1 MHAAHLV
8 PELALARVVTGGG
21 PYRPGDEL
29 SLAFTSPTVSRVVAH
44 DAELRVKCVPLERAL
59 VPETI
64 AVVITHAAAP
74 YASGEVLTLSFVDPR
89 VARVH
94 ESPQR
99 QAPSIVAKPSSDPVG
114 LDEPGAPAVERG
126 DLRPFETYGADMA
139 SVQRPTTERRSGEL
153 SGSRTK
159 SDEPPIARTVAGER
173 PATQTTPK
181 ESHDATLPTGE
192 RPTAERLHESLSAQ
206 TYATEARIDTTNPH
220 SERPL
225 RASGLDVF
233 DSFDLPAPSQIR
245 SGERMTFREDAH
257 FAHDVEARRA
267 FALEASTHDD
277 TGAAGSPSPLMHPPR
292 NGRVTVRLDWSSE
305 RLRRFVQVVDKLFT
319 IDRLGWYRHSLAM
332 RLLIPDDIACDDM
345 LASVEAMRHLQAL
358 RAAAV
363 ESLGKPLLAACMPGF
378 SISSEWLATLESS
391 REARAI
397 AGLREALLPYAD
409 DGERPIETPLGEA
422 LQTVGTIA
430 RRELLPENATS
441 VEAFLPLL
449 IPSTAH
455 DAALGLRLAEYRR
468 LLVELF
474 AQTARASEAV
484 RMHQMAQPNHSLD
497 DRLWQ
502 LVGAAAEA
510 FGSFAHA

>member
-1 MHAAHLV
+1 
-8 PELALARVVTGGG
+8 
-21 PYRPGDEL
+21 
-29 SLAFTSPTVSRVVAH
+29 
-44 DAELRVKCVPLERAL
+44 
-59 VPETI
+59 
-64 AVVITHAAAP
+64 
-74 YASGEVLTLSFVDPR
+74 
-89 VARVH
+89 
-94 ESPQR
+94 
-99 QAPSIVAKPSSDPVG
+99 
-114 LDEPGAPAVERG
+114 
-126 DLRPFETYGADMA
+126 
-139 SVQRPTTERRSGEL
+139 
-153 SGSRTK
+153 
-159 SDEPPIARTVAGER
+159 
-173 PATQTTPK
+173 
-181 ESHDATLPTGE
+181 
-192 RPTAERLHESLSAQ
+192 
-206 TYATEARIDTTNPH
+206 
-220 SERPL
+220 
-225 RASGLDVF
+225 
-233 DSFDLPAPSQIR
+233 
-245 SGERMTFREDAH
+245 MTFREDAH